1 MIGTMR
7 DSYSCN
13 SWIRFDGSMSFAIA
27 IAVDRI
33 ERMTT
38 MKIGRID
45 HRWSGLRT
53 FAEDKTVV
61 VGFAPDAEGFFWLAG
76 QGGYGIETSPSVAE
90 ATASL
95 IVNGKLPDRFN
106 AFGLSPADIA
116 PDRLLV

>member
-1 MIGTMR
+1 
-7 DSYSCN
+7 
-13 SWIRFDGSMSFAIA
+13 MSFAIA